1 MEEIFETDREMDL
14 DCKRAKMIFRNILL
28 LITVFFS
35 SSVFSVETTPDLEM
49 ASANLSLPNSNN
61 SKVKYEAIYSARIK
75 VTELLPEAETVSA
88 TQSTP
93 ESDPAPEVA
102 DADLSA
108 PNLQNH
114 EVEPESFFADV
125 IKKSETV
132 LAPDASPAEVPSSV
146 PQSDA
151 AIVPDVVE
159 NTASHLRTIKASLAL
174 QKIEL
179 FRTSVKETTQ
189 EKGIFSRMF
198 SSDINPID
206 VELLD
211 EMRKFTEKYAS
222 LPQTDEVF
230 YLMALVHE
238 RMSNYQAAALDWN
251 MLKVMYPYSS
261 LVTQANK
268 QLKELTGDQ
277 LSKFTPLLDKISLR
291 TESLDGD
298 MDHRTGA
305 FLAFLGTF
313 REESF
318 APAITAE
325 CVSFLVRNETFSDED
340 VIENAIAHQAMLI
353 DSDIALY
360 RFTKLLALYPVS
372 HFRADSLLSMADIQR
387 KKLKNYN
394 KAQQTFAEL
403 IDKHPDT
410 SEAKLGYE
418 SLAIMYNV
426 NMRDYP
432 NAIKTYKAII
442 ARYNDD
448 PVVLRGMFVLEKIY
462 ETKTHQLD
470 QAIDT
475 YLKLSEV
482 FETGKEGMKA
492 LLAAERLA
500 VNSVRN
506 WEVAI
511 GINKRIMLRAPNTED
526 AVKALYANA
535 NITDKKLGDKNKAK
549 VMYQD
554 FIKTYPK
561 HSLSKDAQKRITA
574 LTKS

>member
-1 MEEIFETDREMDL
+1 
-14 DCKRAKMIFRNILL
+14 MIFRNILL
-28 LITVFFS
+28 FIIVFFS
-35 SSVFSVETTPDLEM
+35 SSVFSAETIPDLEM

-61 SKVKYEAIYSARIK
+61 STVESKSIYSARIK
-75 VTELLPEAETVSA
+75 VTELLPATEATFAAQAE
-88 TQSTP
+88 P
-93 ESDPAPEVA
+93 ESAAVDIDTVPEVA
-102 DADLSA
+102 GADLPASKL
-108 PNLQNH
+108 PNSDV
-114 EVEPESFFADV
+114 EVEPESFFSAV
-125 IKKSETV
+125 MKKSETE
-132 LAPDASPAEVPSSV
+132 PTPEITPGEVSSSV
-146 PQSDA
+146 PQSDDA
-151 AIVPDVVE
+151 VVPDAIE
-159 NTASHLRTIKASLAL
+159 NSSSPLRKIKASLAL

-179 FRTSVKETTQ
+179 FRTSVKETTK
-189 EKGIFSRMF
+189 EKGIFSRIF
-198 SSDINPID
+198 SSDSNPID
-206 VELLD
+206 VALLD

-261 LVTQANK
+261 LVVQTNK
-268 QLKELTGDQ
+268 RLKELAGDQ
-277 LSKFTPLLDKISLR
+277 LSKFTPMLDKISLR
-291 TESLDGD
+291 TGFQDGD
-298 MDHRTGA
+298 MDQRTGA

-318 APAITAE
+318 APAIAAE

-353 DSDIALY
+353 DNDIALY
-360 RFTKLLALYPVS
+360 RFAKLLALYPAS
-372 HFRADSLLSMADIQR
+372 NFRADSLLSMASIQR
-387 KKLKNYN
+387 EKLKNYN
-394 KAQQTFAEL
+394 EAEQTFVEL
-403 IDKHPDT
+403 IDKHPDSNET
-410 SEAKLGYE
+410 KLGYE
-418 SLAIMYNV
+418 SLAMMYNV
-426 NMRDYP
+426 EMRDYP
-432 NAIKTYKAII
+432 NAIKTYNSII
-442 ARYNDD
+442 ARYKND
-448 PVVLRGMFVLEKIY
+448 PVVLRGLFVLEKIY

-470 QAIDT
+470 KAIDT

-561 HSLSKDAQKRITA
+561 HSLSKDAQKRIAA
-574 LTKS
+574 LTKN